1 MSGKVVVQPTAAK
14 SVERTSI
21 FERLGSQRGGR
32 APLVR
37 DLMST
42 DVLVSQITDSCAEV
56 AERMR
61 QGNVGMLPV
70 MDGRVLVGVVT
81 DRDLALRH
89 LASGARVPTHNSVA
103 GCMTPKVVSV
113 ASDLPLEE
121 AIRTMHEEK
130 VRRLL
135 VVDDGTLQ
143 GILTL
148 DDVFVETGTSVE
160 SQRVIQEALVGSRGS
175 ARP

>member
-1 MSGKVVVQPTAAK
+1 MSSEVVAHPTAGRN
-14 SVERTSI
+14 VEKTSI
-21 FERLGSQRGGR
+21 FHRLRTR
-32 APLVR
+32 RDRVPLVH

-42 DVLVSQITDSCAEV
+42 DVLVCQRTDSCAEV

-70 MDGRVLVGVVT
+70 LDGRNLVGVVT

-89 LASGARVPTHNSVA
+89 LAAEARATPHANVGS
-103 GCMTPKVVSV
+103 CMTAKVVSV
-113 ASDLPLEE
+113 PSDAPLDL
-121 AIRTMHEEK
+121 AVRTMHDHQ

-148 DDVFVETGTSVE
+148 DDVFVESGASSETRAV
-160 SQRVIQEALVGSRGS
+160 VQEALGSSRGP

>member
-1 MSGKVVVQPTAAK
+1 MSSEAVVVRGAGRSQ
-14 SVERTSI
+14 ERTSI
-21 FERLGSQRGGR
+21 FHRIRTRRERV
-32 APLVR
+32 PLVR

-42 DVLVSQITDSCAEV
+42 DVLVCQRSDSCADV

-61 QGNVGMLPV
+61 QSNVGMLPV
-70 MDGRVLVGVVT
+70 LDGRDLVGVVT

-89 LASGARVPTHNSVA
+89 VPAAEKGTRHSNVGA
-103 GCMTPKVVSV
+103 CMTAKVVSV
-113 ASDLPLEE
+113 SSDTRLEQ
-121 AIRTMHEEK
+121 AVRTMRDHQ

-143 GILTL
+143 GVLTL
-148 DDVFVETGTSVE
+148 DDVFVESGASSEAQHV
-160 SQRVIQEALVGSRGS
+160 VQEALVGTRGT